1 MSWKCDF
8 NATKLSRMLHTV
20 WMIEVMFRVWQTG
33 GRCPSV
39 FEWVCTPVNCEQSKS
54 YLFTVRHCH
63 RVSSEK
69 CVAAFSIAHTHT
81 HSLIDIDIPKKNKR
95 ELLSP
100 VHYNRRIE
108 WNCRHLC
115 YISILITDEQHRT
128 MDGSVL
134 FMACPC
140 HFNGML
146 HPIRPSIQ
154 SDRVNERAR

>member
-1 MSWKCDF
+1 MCGKPGAGVRLCSSECVHRSIV
-8 NATKLSRMLHTV
+8 NSQRATYLPFAIV
-20 WMIEVMFRVWQTG
+20 IEFRVKNVSPLF
-33 GRCPSV
+33 PS
-39 FEWVCTPVNCEQSKS
+39 
-54 YLFTVRHCH
+54 
-63 RVSSEK
+63 
-69 CVAAFSIAHTHT
+69 HTHT
-81 HSLIDIDIPKKNKR
+81 HTLTHRHRHTEKNKR